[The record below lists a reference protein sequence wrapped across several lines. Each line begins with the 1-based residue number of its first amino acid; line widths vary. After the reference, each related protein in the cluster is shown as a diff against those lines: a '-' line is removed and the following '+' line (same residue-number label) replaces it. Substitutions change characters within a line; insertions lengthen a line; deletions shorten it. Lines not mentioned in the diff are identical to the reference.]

1 MPICLSR
8 ALQLEICARFRALFN
23 AGSNIAAR
31 IAMIAITTRSSI
43 RVKNLFLILIS
54 FAFVV
59 PRKELLI
66 VEISPSLEY
75 IILGNG
81 HFANIKFCRSNIKN
95 CRMEKPE

>member
-1 MPICLSR
+1 MPHCDKFAAHFVLR
-8 ALQLEICARFRALFN
+8 PLMRALFN

-75 IILGNG
+75 IIPGNG